1 MKNKKGFTL
10 VEIIAVIALI
20 AVIVGI
26 FIVNLVGKNDPKEN
40 NKDTV
45 KQILSA
51 ADAYVSANRSEIEK
65 LYEGYNFVDITIG
78 DLKSNGLL
86 SEDITNKETNEKYK
100 DEEVV
105 RVTLNGSTGATEFE
119 LNPADETN
127 TYLVA
132 DSIYLAYDASGSN
145 WCTEENEFK
154 GLNSSDPKYGKLV
167 LTDLNDAS
175 KTYPLVKG
183 DSIKVTSCNVDVTKA
198 GSYNVVYTY
207 TYNGKSVSKTRNVY
221 VAASEN
227 DVDSFT
233 AYLNKNGNKIVLGAK
248 DTKVTL
254 IVTYKNGIKKE
265 FTSPVENITD
275 FTMKGFVTE
284 PVGSKKAIISYN
296 KTNSDG
302 SVPSPFTLEYVV
314 SDNLIDFING
324 DCTPEAGK
332 TDECY
337 YKGEVESNYL
347 KFNNNSYMFRIYH
360 KKGNSIKIIAN
371 DPYNFTYYE
380 DVYNNVTQKYEK
392 KDITIDNLAYG
403 QIGACM
409 NSSCCNGGRYFYQG
423 LGGRNLNGS
432 FIYTMDDVVNSFY
445 NAVNPRYM
453 ENQYI
458 SGTVFGGGSLY
469 TKVALMSENDY
480 NKVAN
485 CNGNNCYRS
494 YLTNNSNYSKNFW
507 LIEIT
512 GFNMNTSSYNY
523 GTPEAHVYNNY
534 VDSSSYAVAIGGSSK
549 ATGGN
554 TSAASVVTDKYKV
567 RPTLQLKDAK
577 IIGGDG
583 TKANPFIVK

>member
-51 ADAYVSANRSEIEK
+51 ADAYVSANKSEIEK

-78 DLKSNGLL
+78 DLKNNGLL

-119 LNPADETN
+119 LNPADENN

-154 GLNSSDPKYGKLV
+154 GLNGSDPKYGKLV

-175 KTYPLVKG
+175 KTYSLVKG

-198 GSYNVVYTY
+198 GTYSVVYTY
-207 TYNGKSVSKTRNVY
+207 TYNGKSVSKTRSVY
-221 VAASEN
+221 VAASET

-254 IVTYKNGIKKE
+254 IVTYKNGTKKE
-265 FTSPVENITD
+265 FTSPVDNITD

-284 PVGSKKAIISYN
+284 PIGSKSAIITYN

-302 SVPSPFTLEYVV
+302 SVPSPFTLDYVV
-314 SDNLIDFING
+314 SDNLIDFINN
-324 DCTPEAGK
+324 DCIPETGK
-332 TDECY
+332 GDECY

-347 KFNNNSYMFRIYH
+347 KFNGNSYVFRIYNR
-360 KKGNSIKIIAN
+360 KGNSIKIIAN
-371 DPYNFTYYE
+371 DPYS
-380 DVYNNVTQKYEK
+380 YNNKTDLV
-392 KDITIDNLAYG
+392 YG
-403 QIGACM
+403 IIGACKY
-409 NSSCCNGGRYFYQG
+409 SGCCNGGRYYYQG

-432 FIYTMDDVVNSFY
+432 FSYTMDNVVNSFY
-445 NAVNPRYM
+445 SAVSPRYV

-458 SGTVFGGGSLY
+458 SGTVFGGGSLN
-469 TKVALMSENDY
+469 TKVALMSKNDY
-480 NKVAN
+480 SKVAN

-494 YLTNNSNYSKNFW
+494 YLTNNSNAGKNFW

-512 GFNMNTSSYNY
+512 GFNMDTSNFNY

-534 VDSSSYAVAIGGSSK
+534 VNSSSYVV
-549 ATGGN
+549 ATGGSHKAYGGGVD
-554 TSAASVVTDKYKV
+554 TASVVTDTNKV
-567 RPTLQLKDAK
+567 RPTLQLKNAK
-577 IIGGDG
+577 IIGGNG

>member
-154 GLNSSDPKYGKLV
+154 GLNDSDPKYGKLV

-198 GSYNVVYTY
+198 GSYSVVYTY

-221 VAASEN
+221 VAASET

-254 IVTYKNGIKKE
+254 IVTYKNGTKKE
-265 FTSPVENITD
+265 FTSPVDNITD

-302 SVPSPFTLEYVV
+302 SVPNPFTLDYVV
-314 SDNLIDFING
+314 SDNLVDFING
-324 DCTPEAGK
+324 DCTPEPGK

-337 YKGEVESNYL
+337 FKGEVENNYL
-347 KFNNNSYMFRIYH
+347 KFNNNSYVFRIYH

-371 DPYNFTYYE
+371 DPYS
-380 DVYNNVTQKYEK
+380 YNNRTDLV
-392 KDITIDNLAYG
+392 YG
-403 QIGACM
+403 IIGACKY
-409 NSSCCNGGRYFYQG
+409 SGCCNGGRYYYQG
-423 LGGRNLNGS
+423 LGGHNLNGS
-432 FIYTMDDVVNSFY
+432 FNYTMDNVVNSFY
-445 NAVNPRYM
+445 SAVSPRYV

-458 SGTVFGGGSLY
+458 SGTVFGGGSLN
-469 TKVALMSENDY
+469 TKVALMSKNDY
-480 NKVAN
+480 SKVAN

-494 YLTNNSNYSKNFW
+494 YLTNNSNAGKNFW

-512 GFNMNTSSYNY
+512 GFNMNTSNFNY

-534 VDSSSYAVAIGGSSK
+534 VNSSSYAVATGGSYK
-549 ATGGN
+549 AYGGG
-554 TSAASVVTDKYKV
+554 TDTASVVTDTNKV
-567 RPTLQLKDAK
+567 RPTLQLKSAK

>member
-10 VEIIAVIALI
+10 VEIIVVIALI

-40 NKDTV
+40 NKDMV

-51 ADAYVSANRSEIEK
+51 ADAYVSANKSEIEK

-78 DLKSNGLL
+78 DLKNNGLL
-86 SEDITNKETNEKYK
+86 SEDITNKETSEKYK

-105 RVTLNGSTGATEFE
+105 RVTINGSTGATEFE

-154 GLNSSDPKYGKLV
+154 GLNGSDPKYGKLV

-175 KTYPLVKG
+175 KTYSLVKG

-198 GSYNVVYTY
+198 GTYSVVYTY
-207 TYNGKSVSKTRNVY
+207 TYNGKSVSKTRSVY

-233 AYLNKNGNKIVLGAK
+233 AYLNENGNKIVLGAK

-254 IVTYKNGIKKE
+254 IVTYKNGTKKE
-265 FTSPVENITD
+265 FTSPVDNITD

-284 PVGSKKAIISYN
+284 PIGSKKAIISYN

-302 SVPSPFTLEYVV
+302 SVPSPFTLDYVV
-314 SDNLIDFING
+314 SDNLIDFINN
-324 DCTPEAGK
+324 DCIPETGK
-332 TDECY
+332 SDECY

-347 KFNNNSYMFRIYH
+347 KFNGNSYVFRIYNR
-360 KKGNSIKIIAN
+360 KGNSIKIIAN
-371 DPYNFTYYE
+371 DPYS
-380 DVYNNVTQKYEK
+380 YNNKTDLV
-392 KDITIDNLAYG
+392 YG
-403 QIGACM
+403 IIGACKY
-409 NSSCCNGGRYFYQG
+409 SGCCNGGRYYYQG

-432 FIYTMDDVVNSFY
+432 FSYTMDNVVYSFY
-445 NAVNPRYM
+445 SAVSPRYV

-458 SGTVFGGGSLY
+458 SGTVLGRGSLN
-469 TKVALMSENDY
+469 TKVALMSKNDY
-480 NKVAN
+480 SKVAN

-494 YLTNNSNYSKNFW
+494 YLTNNSNAGKNFW

-512 GFNMNTSSYNY
+512 GFSMDTSNFNY

-534 VDSSSYAVAIGGSSK
+534 VNSSSYAVATGGSHK
-549 ATGGN
+549 ASGGG
-554 TSAASVVTDKYKV
+554 TDTASVVTDTNKV
-567 RPTLQLKDAK
+567 RPTLQLKNAK
-577 IIGGDG
+577 IIGGNG

>member
-78 DLKSNGLL
+78 DLKNNGLL

-154 GLNSSDPKYGKLV
+154 GLNGSDPKYGKLV

-175 KTYPLVKG
+175 KSYPLVKG

-198 GSYNVVYTY
+198 GSYSVVYTY

-221 VAASEN
+221 VAASET

-254 IVTYKNGIKKE
+254 IVTYKNGTKKE
-265 FTSPVENITD
+265 FTSPVDNITD

-302 SVPSPFTLEYVV
+302 SVPNPFTLDYVV
-314 SDNLIDFING
+314 SDNLVDFING
-324 DCTPEAGK
+324 DCTPEPGK

-337 YKGEVESNYL
+337 FKGEVESNYL
-347 KFNNNSYMFRIYH
+347 KFNNNSYVFRIYH

-371 DPYNFTYYE
+371 DPYS
-380 DVYNNVTQKYEK
+380 YNNRTDLV
-392 KDITIDNLAYG
+392 YG
-403 QIGACM
+403 IIGACKY
-409 NSSCCNGGRYFYQG
+409 SGCCNGGRYYYQG
-423 LGGRNLNGS
+423 LGGHNLNGS
-432 FIYTMDDVVNSFY
+432 FNYTMDNVVNSFY
-445 NAVNPRYM
+445 SAVSPRYV

-458 SGTVFGGGSLY
+458 SGTVFGGGSLN
-469 TKVALMSENDY
+469 TKVALMSKNDY
-480 NKVAN
+480 SKVAN

-494 YLTNNSNYSKNFW
+494 YLTNNSNAGKNFW

-512 GFNMNTSSYNY
+512 GFNMNTSNFNY

-534 VDSSSYAVAIGGSSK
+534 VNSSSYAVATGGSYK
-549 ATGGN
+549 AYGGG
-554 TSAASVVTDKYKV
+554 TDTASVVTDTNKV
-567 RPTLQLKDAK
+567 RPTLQLKSAK

>member
-51 ADAYVSANRSEIEK
+51 ADAYVSANKSEIEK

-78 DLKSNGLL
+78 DLKNNGLL

-119 LNPADETN
+119 LNPADENN

-154 GLNSSDPKYGKLV
+154 GLNGSDPKYGKLV

-175 KTYPLVKG
+175 KTYSLVKG
-183 DSIKVTSCNVDVTKA
+183 DSIKVTSCNVDITKA
-198 GSYNVVYTY
+198 GSYSVVYTY

-221 VAASEN
+221 VAASDT

-233 AYLNKNGNKIVLGAK
+233 AYLNENGNKIVLGAK

-254 IVTYKNGIKKE
+254 IVTYKNGTKKE
-265 FTSPVENITD
+265 FTSPVDNITD

-284 PVGSKKAIISYN
+284 PVGSKKVIVSYN

-302 SVPSPFTLEYVV
+302 SVPSPFTLDYVV
-314 SDNLIDFING
+314 SDNLIDFINN
-324 DCTPEAGK
+324 DCIPETGK
-332 TDECY
+332 SDECY
-337 YKGEVESNYL
+337 FKGEVENNYL
-347 KFNNNSYMFRIYH
+347 KFNNNSYVFRIYH

-371 DPYNFTYYE
+371 DPYS
-380 DVYNNVTQKYEK
+380 YNNRTDLV
-392 KDITIDNLAYG
+392 YG
-403 QIGACM
+403 IIGACKY
-409 NSSCCNGGRYFYQG
+409 SGCCNGGRYYYQG
-423 LGGRNLNGS
+423 LGGHNYNGS
-432 FIYTMDDVVNSFY
+432 FSYTMDNVVNSFY
-445 NAVNPRYM
+445 SAVSPRYV

-458 SGTVFGGGSLY
+458 SGTVFGGGSLN
-469 TKVALMSENDY
+469 TKVALMSKNDY
-480 NKVAN
+480 SKVAN

-494 YLTNNSNYSKNFW
+494 YLTNNSNAGKNFW

-512 GFNMNTSSYNY
+512 GFNMNTSNFNY

-534 VDSSSYAVAIGGSSK
+534 VNSSSYAVATGGSYKSYGGG
-549 ATGGN
+549 TG
-554 TSAASVVTDKYKV
+554 TASVVTDTNKV
-567 RPTLQLKDAK
+567 RPTLQLKSAK
-577 IIGGDG
+577 IIGGNG

>member
-51 ADAYVSANRSEIEK
+51 ADAYVSANKSEIEK

-78 DLKSNGLL
+78 DLKNNGLL
-86 SEDITNKETNEKYK
+86 SEDITNKETSEKYK

-105 RVTLNGSTGATEFE
+105 RVTINGSTGATEFE

-154 GLNSSDPKYGKLV
+154 GLNGSDPKYGKLV

-175 KTYPLVKG
+175 KTYSLVKG

-198 GSYNVVYTY
+198 GTYSVVYTY
-207 TYNGKSVSKTRNVY
+207 TYNGKSVSKTRSVY
-221 VAASEN
+221 VAASET

-254 IVTYKNGIKKE
+254 IVTYKNGTKKE
-265 FTSPVENITD
+265 FTSPVDNITD

-284 PVGSKKAIISYN
+284 PIGSKSAIITYN

-302 SVPSPFTLEYVV
+302 SVPSPFTLDYVV
-314 SDNLIDFING
+314 SDNLIDFINN
-324 DCTPEAGK
+324 DCIPETGK
-332 TDECY
+332 SDECY

-347 KFNNNSYMFRIYH
+347 KFNGNSYVFRIYNR
-360 KKGNSIKIIAN
+360 KGNSIKIIAN
-371 DPYNFTYYE
+371 DPYS
-380 DVYNNVTQKYEK
+380 YNNKTDLV
-392 KDITIDNLAYG
+392 YG
-403 QIGACM
+403 IIGACKY
-409 NSSCCNGGRYFYQG
+409 SGCCNGGRYYYQG

-432 FIYTMDDVVNSFY
+432 FSYTMDNVVNSFY
-445 NAVNPRYM
+445 SAVSPRYV

-458 SGTVFGGGSLY
+458 SGTVFGGGSLN
-469 TKVALMSENDY
+469 TKVALMSKNDY
-480 NKVAN
+480 SKVAN

-494 YLTNNSNYSKNFW
+494 YLTNNSNAGKNFW

-512 GFNMNTSSYNY
+512 GFSMDTSNFNY

-534 VDSSSYAVAIGGSSK
+534 VNSSSYAVATGGSHK
-549 ATGGN
+549 AYGGG
-554 TSAASVVTDKYKV
+554 TDAASVVTDTNKV
-567 RPTLQLKDAK
+567 RPTLQLKNAK
-577 IIGGDG
+577 IIGGNG

>member
-78 DLKSNGLL
+78 DLKNNGLL

-132 DSIYLAYDASGSN
+132 DSVYLAYDASGSN

-154 GLNSSDPKYGKLV
+154 GLNGSDPKYGKLV

-198 GSYNVVYTY
+198 GSYSVVYTY

-221 VAASEN
+221 VAASET

-254 IVTYKNGIKKE
+254 IVTYKNGTKKE
-265 FTSPVENITD
+265 FTSPVDNITD

-302 SVPSPFTLEYVV
+302 SVPSPFTLDYVV

-324 DCTPEAGK
+324 DCTPEPGK
-332 TDECY
+332 SDECY
-337 YKGEVESNYL
+337 FKGEVESNYL
-347 KFNNNSYMFRIYH
+347 KFNNNSYVFRIYH

-371 DPYNFTYYE
+371 DPYS
-380 DVYNNVTQKYEK
+380 YNNRTDLV
-392 KDITIDNLAYG
+392 YG
-403 QIGACM
+403 IIGACKY
-409 NSSCCNGGRYFYQG
+409 SGCCNGGRYYYQG
-423 LGGRNLNGS
+423 LGGYNFNGAFS
-432 FIYTMDDVVNSFY
+432 YTMDNIVNSFY
-445 NAVNPRYM
+445 NAVNPRYV

-458 SGTVFGGGSLY
+458 SGTVFGGGSLN
-469 TKVALMSENDY
+469 TKVALMSKNDY
-480 NKVAN
+480 SKVAN

-494 YLTNNSNYSKNFW
+494 YLTNNSNSGKNFW

-512 GFNMNTSSYNY
+512 GFNMDTSNFNH

-534 VDSSSYAVAIGGSSK
+534 VNTSSYAVSTGGSYKSY
-549 ATGGN
+549 GGGDGTAN
-554 TSAASVVTDKYKV
+554 VVTDTNKV
-567 RPTLQLKDAK
+567 RPTLQLKSAK

>member
-51 ADAYVSANRSEIEK
+51 ADAYVSANKSEIEK

-154 GLNSSDPKYGKLV
+154 GLNSSDSKYGKLV

-198 GSYNVVYTY
+198 GSYSVVYTY

-254 IVTYKNGIKKE
+254 IVTYKNGTKKE
-265 FTSPVENITD
+265 FTSPVDNITD

-337 YKGEVESNYL
+337 FKGEVESNYL

-371 DPYNFTYYE
+371 DPYS
-380 DVYNNVTQKYEK
+380 YNNRTDLV
-392 KDITIDNLAYG
+392 YG
-403 QIGACM
+403 QIGACKY
-409 NSSCCNGGRYFYQG
+409 SGCCNGGRYYYQG
-423 LGGRNLNGS
+423 LGGYNLNGAFS
-432 FIYTMDDVVNSFY
+432 YTMDNIVNSFY
-445 NAVNPRYM
+445 SAVNPRYV

-458 SGTVFGGGSLY
+458 SGTVFGGGSLN
-469 TKVALMSENDY
+469 TKVALMSKNDY
-480 NKVAN
+480 SKVAN

-494 YLTNNSNYSKNFW
+494 YLTNNSNAGKNFW

-512 GFNMNTSSYNY
+512 GFNMNTSNFNY

-534 VDSSSYAVAIGGSSK
+534 VNSSSYAVATGGSYK
-549 ATGGN
+549 AYGGG
-554 TSAASVVTDKYKV
+554 TDTASVITDTNKV
-567 RPTLQLKDAK
+567 RPTLQLKSAK

>member
-51 ADAYVSANRSEIEK
+51 ADAYVSANKSEIEK

-78 DLKSNGLL
+78 DLKNNGLL

-119 LNPADETN
+119 LNPADENN

-154 GLNSSDPKYGKLV
+154 GLNGSDPKYGKLV

-175 KTYPLVKG
+175 KTYSLVKG
-183 DSIKVTSCNVDVTKA
+183 DSIKVTSCNVDITKA
-198 GSYNVVYTY
+198 GSYSVVYTY

-221 VAASEN
+221 VAASDT

-233 AYLNKNGNKIVLGAK
+233 AYLNENGNKIVLGAK

-254 IVTYKNGIKKE
+254 IVTYKNGTKKE
-265 FTSPVENITD
+265 FTSPVDNITD

-284 PVGSKKAIISYN
+284 PVGSKKVIVSYN

-302 SVPSPFTLEYVV
+302 SVPSPFTLDYVV
-314 SDNLIDFING
+314 SDNLIDFINN
-324 DCTPEAGK
+324 DCIPETGK
-332 TDECY
+332 SDECY
-337 YKGEVESNYL
+337 FKGEVENNYL
-347 KFNNNSYMFRIYH
+347 KFNNNSYVFRIYH

-371 DPYNFTYYE
+371 DPYS
-380 DVYNNVTQKYEK
+380 YNNRTDLV
-392 KDITIDNLAYG
+392 YG
-403 QIGACM
+403 IIGACKY
-409 NSSCCNGGRYFYQG
+409 SGCCNGGRYYYQG
-423 LGGRNLNGS
+423 LGGHNYNGS
-432 FIYTMDDVVNSFY
+432 FSYTMDNVVNSFY
-445 NAVNPRYM
+445 SAVSPRYV

-458 SGTVFGGGSLY
+458 SGTVFGGGSLN
-469 TKVALMSENDY
+469 TKVALMSKNDY
-480 NKVAN
+480 SKVAN

-494 YLTNNSNYSKNFW
+494 YLTNNSNAGKNFW

-512 GFNMNTSSYNY
+512 GFNMNTSNFNY

-534 VDSSSYAVAIGGSSK
+534 VNSSSYAVATGGSYK
-549 ATGGN
+549 AYGGG
-554 TSAASVVTDKYKV
+554 TDTASVVTDTNKV
-567 RPTLQLKDAK
+567 RPTIQLKNAK
-577 IIGGDG
+577 IIGENG

>member
-154 GLNSSDPKYGKLV
+154 GLNGSDPKYGKLV

-198 GSYNVVYTY
+198 GSYSVVYTY

-221 VAASEN
+221 VAASET

-254 IVTYKNGIKKE
+254 IVTYKNGTKKE
-265 FTSPVENITD
+265 FTSPVDNITD

-302 SVPSPFTLEYVV
+302 SVPNPFTLDYVV
-314 SDNLIDFING
+314 SDNLVDFING
-324 DCTPEAGK
+324 DCTPEPGK

-337 YKGEVESNYL
+337 FKGEVESNYL
-347 KFNNNSYMFRIYH
+347 KFNNNSYVFRIYH

-371 DPYNFTYYE
+371 DPYS
-380 DVYNNVTQKYEK
+380 YNNRTDLV
-392 KDITIDNLAYG
+392 YG
-403 QIGACM
+403 IIGACKY
-409 NSSCCNGGRYFYQG
+409 SGCCNGGRYYYQG
-423 LGGRNLNGS
+423 LGGHNLNGS
-432 FIYTMDDVVNSFY
+432 FNYTMDNVVNSFY
-445 NAVNPRYM
+445 SAVSPRYV

-458 SGTVFGGGSLY
+458 SGTVFGGGSLN
-469 TKVALMSENDY
+469 TKVALMSKNDY
-480 NKVAN
+480 SKVAN

-494 YLTNNSNYSKNFW
+494 YLTNNSNAGKNFW

-512 GFNMNTSSYNY
+512 GFNMNTSNFNY

-534 VDSSSYAVAIGGSSK
+534 VNSSSYAVATGGSYK
-549 ATGGN
+549 AYGGG
-554 TSAASVVTDKYKV
+554 TDTASVVTDTNKV
-567 RPTLQLKDAK
+567 RPTLQLKSAK

>member
-78 DLKSNGLL
+78 DLKNNGLL
-86 SEDITNKETNEKYK
+86 SEDITNNETSEKYK

-119 LNPADETN
+119 LNPADENN

-145 WCTEENEFK
+145 WCTEENEFR
-154 GLNSSDPKYGKLV
+154 GLNGSDPKYGKLV

-175 KTYPLVKG
+175 KTYSLVKG
-183 DSIKVTSCNVDVTKA
+183 DSIKVTSCNVDITKA
-198 GSYNVVYTY
+198 GSYSVVYTY

-221 VAASEN
+221 VAASET

-233 AYLNKNGNKIVLGAK
+233 AYLNENGNKIVLGAK

-254 IVTYKNGIKKE
+254 IVTYKNGTKKE
-265 FTSPVENITD
+265 FTSPVDNITD

-324 DCTPEAGK
+324 DCTPEPGK
-332 TDECY
+332 SDECY
-337 YKGEVESNYL
+337 FKGEVENNYL
-347 KFNNNSYMFRIYH
+347 KFNNNSYVFRIYH

-371 DPYNFTYYE
+371 DPYS
-380 DVYNNVTQKYEK
+380 YNNRTDLV
-392 KDITIDNLAYG
+392 YG
-403 QIGACM
+403 IIGACKY
-409 NSSCCNGGRYFYQG
+409 SGCCNGGRYYYQG
-423 LGGRNLNGS
+423 LGGHNFNGS
-432 FIYTMDDVVNSFY
+432 FSYTMDNVVNSFY
-445 NAVNPRYM
+445 SAVNPRYV

-458 SGTVFGGGSLY
+458 SGTVLGGGSLN
-469 TKVALMSENDY
+469 TKVALMSKNDY
-480 NKVAN
+480 SKVAN

-494 YLTNNSNYSKNFW
+494 YLTNNSNAGKNFW

-512 GFNMNTSSYNY
+512 GFNMNTSNFNY

-534 VDSSSYAVAIGGSSK
+534 VNSSSYVV
-549 ATGGN
+549 ATGGSYKAYGGG
-554 TSAASVVTDKYKV
+554 TDTASVVTDTNKV
-567 RPTLQLKDAK
+567 RPTLQLKNAK
-577 IIGGDG
+577 IIGGNG

>member
-10 VEIIAVIALI
+10 VEIIVVIALI

-40 NKDTV
+40 NKDMV

-51 ADAYVSANRSEIEK
+51 ADAYVSANKSEIEK

-78 DLKSNGLL
+78 DLKNNGLL
-86 SEDITNKETNEKYK
+86 SEDISNKETSEKYK

-105 RVTLNGSTGATEFE
+105 RVTINGSTGATEFE

-154 GLNSSDPKYGKLV
+154 GLNGSDPKYGKLV

-175 KTYPLVKG
+175 KTYSLVKG

-198 GSYNVVYTY
+198 GTYSVVYTY
-207 TYNGKSVSKTRNVY
+207 TYNGKSVSKTRSVY
-221 VAASEN
+221 VAASET

-233 AYLNKNGNKIVLGAK
+233 AYLNENGNKIVLGAK

-254 IVTYKNGIKKE
+254 IVTYKNGTKKE
-265 FTSPVENITD
+265 FTSPVDNITD

-284 PVGSKKAIISYN
+284 PIGSKKAIISYN

-302 SVPSPFTLEYVV
+302 SVPSPFTLDYVV
-314 SDNLIDFING
+314 SDNLIDFINN
-324 DCTPEAGK
+324 DCIPETGK
-332 TDECY
+332 SDECY

-347 KFNNNSYMFRIYH
+347 KFNGNSYVFRIYNR
-360 KKGNSIKIIAN
+360 KGNSIKIIAN
-371 DPYNFTYYE
+371 DPYS
-380 DVYNNVTQKYEK
+380 YNNKTDLV
-392 KDITIDNLAYG
+392 YG
-403 QIGACM
+403 IIGACKY
-409 NSSCCNGGRYFYQG
+409 SGCCNGGRYYYQG

-432 FIYTMDDVVNSFY
+432 FSYTMDNVVNSFY
-445 NAVNPRYM
+445 SAVSPRYV

-458 SGTVFGGGSLY
+458 SGTVFGGGSLN
-469 TKVALMSENDY
+469 TKVALMSKNDY
-480 NKVAN
+480 SKVAN

-494 YLTNNSNYSKNFW
+494 YLTNNSNAGKNFW

-512 GFNMNTSSYNY
+512 GFNMDTSNFNY

-534 VDSSSYAVAIGGSSK
+534 VNSSSYAVATGGSHK
-549 ATGGN
+549 AYGGG
-554 TSAASVVTDKYKV
+554 TDAASVVTDTNNV
-567 RPTLQLKDAK
+567 RPTLQLKNAK
-577 IIGGDG
+577 IIGGNG

>member
-51 ADAYVSANRSEIEK
+51 ADAYVSANKSEIEK

-78 DLKSNGLL
+78 DLKNNGLL

-154 GLNSSDPKYGKLV
+154 GLNGSDPKYGKLV

-175 KTYPLVKG
+175 KTYSLVKG

-198 GSYNVVYTY
+198 GTYSVVYTY
-207 TYNGKSVSKTRNVY
+207 TYNGKSVSKTRSVY
-221 VAASEN
+221 VAASET

-233 AYLNKNGNKIVLGAK
+233 AYLNRNGNKIVLGAK
-248 DTKVTL
+248 DTKVTI
-254 IVTYKNGIKKE
+254 IVTYKNGTKKE
-265 FTSPVENITD
+265 FTSPVDNITD

-284 PVGSKKAIISYN
+284 PIGSKKAIISYN

-302 SVPSPFTLEYVV
+302 SVPSPFTLDYVV
-314 SDNLIDFING
+314 SDNLVDFING
-324 DCTPEAGK
+324 DCTPEPGK
-332 TDECY
+332 SDECY
-337 YKGEVESNYL
+337 FKGEVESNYL
-347 KFNNNSYMFRIYH
+347 KFNGNSYIFRIYH
-360 KKGNSIKIIAN
+360 KKGNSIKIIA
-371 DPYNFTYYE
+371 FSKHLITYLY
-380 DVYNNVTQKYEK
+380 
-392 KDITIDNLAYG
+392 
-403 QIGACM
+403 QIM
-409 NSSCCNGGRYFYQG
+409 
-423 LGGRNLNGS
+423 
-432 FIYTMDDVVNSFY
+432 
-445 NAVNPRYM
+445 
-453 ENQYI
+453 
-458 SGTVFGGGSLY
+458 
-469 TKVALMSENDY
+469 
-480 NKVAN
+480 
-485 CNGNNCYRS
+485 
-494 YLTNNSNYSKNFW
+494 
-507 LIEIT
+507 
-512 GFNMNTSSYNY
+512 
-523 GTPEAHVYNNY
+523 
-534 VDSSSYAVAIGGSSK
+534 
-549 ATGGN
+549 
-554 TSAASVVTDKYKV
+554 
-567 RPTLQLKDAK
+567 
-577 IIGGDG
+577 
-583 TKANPFIVK
+583 

>member
-154 GLNSSDPKYGKLV
+154 GLNDSDPKYGKLV

-198 GSYNVVYTY
+198 GSYSVVYTY

-221 VAASEN
+221 VAASET

-254 IVTYKNGIKKE
+254 IVTYKNGTKKE
-265 FTSPVENITD
+265 FTSPVDNITD

-302 SVPSPFTLEYVV
+302 SVPNPFTLDYVV
-314 SDNLIDFING
+314 SDNLVDFING
-324 DCTPEAGK
+324 DCTPEPGK

-337 YKGEVESNYL
+337 FKGEVENNYL
-347 KFNNNSYMFRIYH
+347 KFNNNSYVFRIYH

-371 DPYNFTYYE
+371 DPYS
-380 DVYNNVTQKYEK
+380 YNNRTDLV
-392 KDITIDNLAYG
+392 YG
-403 QIGACM
+403 IIGACKY
-409 NSSCCNGGRYFYQG
+409 SGCCNGGRYHYQG
-423 LGGRNLNGS
+423 LGGHNLNGS
-432 FIYTMDDVVNSFY
+432 FNYTMDNVVNSFY
-445 NAVNPRYM
+445 SAVSPRYV

-458 SGTVFGGGSLY
+458 SGTVFGGGSLN
-469 TKVALMSENDY
+469 TKVALMSKNDY
-480 NKVAN
+480 SKVAN

-494 YLTNNSNYSKNFW
+494 YLTNNSNAGKNFW

-512 GFNMNTSSYNY
+512 GFNMNTSNFNY

-534 VDSSSYAVAIGGSSK
+534 VNSSSYAVATGGSYK
-549 ATGGN
+549 AYGGG
-554 TSAASVVTDKYKV
+554 TDTASVVTDTNKV
-567 RPTLQLKDAK
+567 RPTLQLKSAK

>member
-51 ADAYVSANRSEIEK
+51 ADAYVSANKSEIEK

-78 DLKSNGLL
+78 DLRSNGLL
-86 SEDITNKETNEKYK
+86 SEDITNKETSEKYK
-100 DEEVV
+100 DDEIV
-105 RVTLNGSTGATEFE
+105 RVTLNGGTGATEFE
-119 LNPADETN
+119 LNPPDETN

-154 GLNSSDPKYGKLV
+154 GLNGSDPKYGKLV

-175 KTYPLVKG
+175 KTYSLVKG

-198 GSYNVVYTY
+198 GSYSVVYTY

-221 VAASEN
+221 VAASET

-233 AYLNKNGNKIVLGAK
+233 AYLNENGNKIVLGAK

-254 IVTYKNGIKKE
+254 IVTYKNGTKKE
-265 FTSPVENITD
+265 FTSPVDNITD

-284 PVGSKKAIISYN
+284 PVGSKKVIVSYN

-302 SVPSPFTLEYVV
+302 SVPSPYTLDYVV
-314 SDNLIDFING
+314 SDNLIDFINN
-324 DCTPEAGK
+324 DCTPETGK
-332 TDECY
+332 SDECY

-347 KFNNNSYMFRIYH
+347 KFNGNSYVFRIYH

-371 DPYNFTYYE
+371 DPYS
-380 DVYNNVTQKYEK
+380 YNNRTDLV
-392 KDITIDNLAYG
+392 YG
-403 QIGACM
+403 QVGACKY
-409 NSSCCNGGRYFYQG
+409 SGCCNGGRYYYQG
-423 LGGRNLNGS
+423 LGGHNLNGS
-432 FIYTMDDVVNSFY
+432 FSYTMDNVVNSFY
-445 NAVNPRYM
+445 SAVSPRYV

-458 SGTVFGGGSLY
+458 SGTVFGGGSLN
-469 TKVALMSENDY
+469 TKVALMSKNDY
-480 NKVAN
+480 SKVAN

-494 YLTNNSNYSKNFW
+494 YLTNNSNAGKNFW

-512 GFNMNTSSYNY
+512 GFNMDTSNFNY

-534 VDSSSYAVAIGGSSK
+534 VNSSSYAVATGGSYKSY
-549 ATGGN
+549 GGG
-554 TSAASVVTDKYKV
+554 TDTASVVTDTNKV
-567 RPTLQLKDAK
+567 RPTLQLKNAK
-577 IIGGDG
+577 IIGGNG
-583 TKANPFIVK
+583 TSSNPFIVK

>member
-51 ADAYVSANRSEIEK
+51 ADAYVSANKSEIEK

-78 DLKSNGLL
+78 DLKNNGLL

-154 GLNSSDPKYGKLV
+154 GLNGSDPKYGKLV

-175 KTYPLVKG
+175 KTYSLVKG

-198 GSYNVVYTY
+198 GSYSVVYTY

-221 VAASEN
+221 VAASET

-233 AYLNKNGNKIVLGAK
+233 AYLNENGNKIVLGAK

-254 IVTYKNGIKKE
+254 IVTYKNGTKKE
-265 FTSPVENITD
+265 FTSPVDNITD

-284 PVGSKKAIISYN
+284 PIGSKKAIISYN

-302 SVPSPFTLEYVV
+302 SVPSPFTLDYVV
-314 SDNLIDFING
+314 SDNLIDFINN
-324 DCTPEAGK
+324 DCIPETGK
-332 TDECY
+332 SDECY

-347 KFNNNSYMFRIYH
+347 KFNGNFYIFRIYH

-371 DPYNFTYYE
+371 DPYS
-380 DVYNNVTQKYEK
+380 YNNRTDLV
-392 KDITIDNLAYG
+392 YG
-403 QIGACM
+403 IIGACKY
-409 NSSCCNGGRYFYQG
+409 SGCCNGGRYYYQG
-423 LGGRNLNGS
+423 LGGHNFNGS
-432 FIYTMDDVVNSFY
+432 FSYTMDNVVNSFY
-445 NAVNPRYM
+445 SAVNPRYV

-458 SGTVFGGGSLY
+458 SGTVFGGGSLN
-469 TKVALMSENDY
+469 TKVALMSKNDY
-480 NKVAN
+480 SKVAN

-494 YLTNNSNYSKNFW
+494 YLTNNSNAGKNFW

-512 GFNMNTSSYNY
+512 GFNMDTSNFNH

-534 VDSSSYAVAIGGSSK
+534 VNSSSYAVATGGSHK
-549 ATGGN
+549 AYGGG
-554 TSAASVVTDKYKV
+554 TDASSVVTDTNKV
-567 RPTLQLKDAK
+567 RPTLQLKNAK
-577 IIGGDG
+577 IIGGNG